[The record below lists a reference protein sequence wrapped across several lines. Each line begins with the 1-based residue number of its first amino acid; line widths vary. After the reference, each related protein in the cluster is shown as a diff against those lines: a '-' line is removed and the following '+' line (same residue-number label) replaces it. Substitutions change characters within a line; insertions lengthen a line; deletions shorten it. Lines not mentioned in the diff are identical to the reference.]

1 SLKDPQLITRLLKIY
16 TKVVCFAAESLVYFG
31 AEWWCNIVRNMHL
44 FTKLDTPIPNWLS
57 QVWEIESLIGLNS
70 SKKSEETTVIL
81 ILNKK
86 EFRGSI
92 LYTKHYG
99 KETNYKL
106 FFSKDFAEELKDCFV
121 MSYMRTLENKLR
133 RGNLSYNKDIEEE
146 IPFWEFID
154 LEFDKTNRTLHC
166 KAHYTQ
172 KPIFP
177 ELFKQFTKS
186 HILKDMENRLLN
198 KGEFKFIKQD
208 WKPKSEIRKQLS
220 DHPNFIYYLID
231 TKNKLLYIGES
242 ETLKRIRQHRPEI
255 PNWDYFR
262 LDFLPLWISRS
273 QRLELERLMIRSFAA
288 LLSNHKKIKHISI
301 SEYSLA
307 NKKID
312 D

>member
-1 SLKDPQLITRLLKIY
+1 MSKRERSNIKFPLWRK
-16 TKVVCFAAESLVYFG
+16 KVDTS
-31 AEWWCNIVRNMHL
+31 L
-44 FTKLDTPIPNWLS
+44 FTKLDTPIPNWLAE
-57 QVWEIESLIGLNS
+57 VWQIESIIGTNS
-70 SKKSEETTVIL
+70 SKKSEETAITL

-86 EFRGSI
+86 IFKGSI

-99 KETNYKL
+99 RETNYKL

-121 MSYMRTLENKLR
+121 MSYMRTLESKLR
-133 RGNLSYNKDIEEE
+133 TGNESYHGNIEDE
-146 IPFWEFID
+146 IPFWEFLD
-154 LEFDKTNRTLHC
+154 LEFDKANRIFLC

-186 HILKDMENRLLN
+186 HLLKDMENRLLE

-208 WKPKSEIRKQLS
+208 WRPKPELSLQLF

-231 TKNKLLYIGES
+231 TENKLLYIGES
-242 ETLKRIRQHRPEI
+242 ETIKRILQRRAEI
-255 PNWDYFR
+255 PEWNYFR
-262 LDFLPLWISRS
+262 IDFLPIWITRN
-273 QRLELERLMIRSFAA
+273 QRLELERLMIRSFAS
-288 LLSNHKKIKHISI
+288 LLSNKKITHITI

-312 D
+312 R

>member
-1 SLKDPQLITRLLKIY
+1 MKTERSNIKFPLWRK
-16 TKVVCFAAESLVYFG
+16 KVDTS
-31 AEWWCNIVRNMHL
+31 L

-57 QVWEIESLIGLNS
+57 KVWEIESLIGFDS
-70 SKKSEETTVIL
+70 SKKSEKTIIKL
-81 ILNKK
+81 ILNRK
-86 EFRGSI
+86 EFKGSI
-92 LYTKHYG
+92 LYTKRYG

-133 RGNLSYNKDIEEE
+133 RGNQSFSGNIEEE
-146 IPFWEFID
+146 VPFWEFID
-154 LEFDKTNRTLHC
+154 LEFDKINRTFHC

-186 HILKDMENRLLN
+186 HLLKDMENRLLE

-208 WKPKSEIRKQLS
+208 WRSKSELNLQIFE
-220 DHPNFIYYLID
+220 HPNYIYYLID
-231 TKNKLLYIGES
+231 TRNKLLYIGES
-242 ETLKRIRQHRPEI
+242 ETSKRIMRLRPEI
-255 PNWDYFR
+255 PEWDYFR
-262 LDFLPLWISRS
+262 IDFLPIWITKS
-273 QRLELERLMIRSFAA
+273 QRLELERLMIRSFAS
-288 LLSNHKKIKHISI
+288 LLSNYKKVKHIAI

-312 D
+312 I